1 MEADQGRRLARIEV
15 ADDGVANLPVEI
27 LQSVGL
33 GVNGGSGGTGP
44 KGAILSFLD

>member
-27 LQSVGL
+27 LQCVGL
-33 GVNGGSGGTGP
+33 GAVWM
-44 KGAILSFLD
+44 AAAAALA